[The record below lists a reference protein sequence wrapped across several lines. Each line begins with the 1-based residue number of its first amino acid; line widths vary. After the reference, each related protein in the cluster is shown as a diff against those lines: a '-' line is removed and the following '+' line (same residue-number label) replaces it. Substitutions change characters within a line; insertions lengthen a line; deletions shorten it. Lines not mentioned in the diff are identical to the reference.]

1 MIAVLIVLHDSS
13 DENLNG
19 GAAMLRRVKE
29 AAVAALRE
37 AGLAS
42 AAASTLFGEGV
53 LMRCAHWEPAWASAR
68 SKAGAPPPP
77 DGYTGERSSLWSL
90 LAWRRSYH
98 GPSDPVSGRAHYAIA
113 QALAELAEAA
123 PTAPLVVVAQ
133 GLGCLVAEAHFACLV
148 EQRALPPTWADALLT
163 SDHATPLERGAT
175 LHSFWALGSPIAMWL
190 DTLKVRGEPA
200 GGSRGGGGVGDD
212 AEDTSSQ
219 CSSQLPSTRAPR
231 YHERLERARKANSS
245 TPDGASL
252 ILARHL
258 SEDAPSPAPAAGN
271 AMEQHT
277 KEAVP
282 RSIREQGLVSVP
294 SPQMSSSMP
303 VAVLQ
308 LGGRHHFWHRHDPLC
323 SIPITQEYGLGSAA
337 KDVEVRLGGS
347 SPPAPSDYLK
357 AIDYEKRSGRTKK
370 EVVVPLGRHLASI
383 LLGLR
388 SQETQFDRI
397 VERRPTSAAEQQAM
411 ADMLRYSEQ
420 QAMADI
426 LRYSSLVGK
435 PSPSTPAREPAA
447 EPLAVPVVP
456 ASLVHALAGT
466 LVDPS
471 LD

>member
-1 MIAVLIVLHDSS
+1 M
-13 DENLNG
+13 N
-19 GAAMLRRVKE
+19 
-29 AAVAALRE
+29 
-37 AGLAS
+37 
-42 AAASTLFGEGV
+42 
-53 LMRCAHWEPAWASAR
+53 
-68 SKAGAPPPP
+68 
-77 DGYTGERSSLWSL
+77 
-90 LAWRRSYH
+90 
-98 GPSDPVSGRAHYAIA
+98 
-113 QALAELAEAA
+113 
-123 PTAPLVVVAQ
+123 
-133 GLGCLVAEAHFACLV
+133 
-148 EQRALPPTWADALLT
+148 
-163 SDHATPLERGAT
+163 
-175 LHSFWALGSPIAMWL
+175 
-190 DTLKVRGEPA
+190 
-200 GGSRGGGGVGDD
+200 
-212 AEDTSSQ
+212 
-219 CSSQLPSTRAPR
+219 
-231 YHERLERARKANSS
+231 
-245 TPDGASL
+245 
-252 ILARHL
+252 
-258 SEDAPSPAPAAGN
+258 
-271 AMEQHT
+271 
-277 KEAVP
+277 
-282 RSIREQGLVSVP
+282 
-294 SPQMSSSMP
+294 SSMP

-397 VERRPTSAAEQQAM
+397 VERRQTSAAEQQAM

>member
-1 MIAVLIVLHDSS
+1 MIAVLIVLQDSS

-53 LMRCAHWEPAWASAR
+53 LIRCAHWEPAWASAR

-90 LAWRRSYH
+90 LAWHRSYH
-98 GPSDPVSGRAHYAIA
+98 GPSDPVSGRAAHHAIA

-148 EQRALPPTWADALLT
+148 EQRALPPTVRWPDALLA

-200 GGSRGGGGVGDD
+200 GDSRGGHGSGDD
-212 AEDTSSQ
+212 TEDTFSQ
-219 CSSQLPSTRAPR
+219 RPSTRAPR

-245 TPDGASL
+245 TPDGASH
-252 ILARHL
+252 ILTRHL

-271 AMEQHT
+271 TMEQHK
-277 KEAVP
+277 KEALP
-282 RSIREQGLVSVP
+282 RTIREQGLMSVP

-347 SPPAPSDYLK
+347 CAPPAPSDYLK
-357 AIDYEKRSGRTKK
+357 AVDYEKRCGRTKK

-388 SQETQFDRI
+388 SQETEFDRI

-411 ADMLRYSEQ
+411 ADMLK
-420 QAMADI
+420 
-426 LRYSSLVGK
+426 YSSLVGK
-435 PSPSTPAREPAA
+435 PAPSA
-447 EPLAVPVVP
+447 
-456 ASLVHALAGT
+456 
-466 LVDPS
+466 
-471 LD
+471 

>member
-1 MIAVLIVLHDSS
+1 MIAVLIVLQDSS

-53 LMRCAHWEPAWASAR
+53 LIRCAHWEPAWASAR

-90 LAWRRSYH
+90 LAWHRSYH
-98 GPSDPVSGRAHYAIA
+98 GPSDPVSGRAHHAIA
-113 QALAELAEAA
+113 PALAELAEAA

-148 EQRALPPTWADALLT
+148 EQRALPPTVRWPDALLA

-200 GGSRGGGGVGDD
+200 GDSHGGHGSGDD
-212 AEDTSSQ
+212 TEDTFSQ
-219 CSSQLPSTRAPR
+219 RPSTRAPR

-245 TPDGASL
+245 TPDGASH
-252 ILARHL
+252 ILTRHL

-271 AMEQHT
+271 TMEQHK
-277 KEAVP
+277 KEALP
-282 RSIREQGLVSVP
+282 RTIREQGLMSVP

-347 SPPAPSDYLK
+347 CAPPAPSDYLK
-357 AIDYEKRSGRTKK
+357 AVDYEKRCGRTKK

-388 SQETQFDRI
+388 SQETEFDRI

-411 ADMLRYSEQ
+411 ADMLK
-420 QAMADI
+420 
-426 LRYSSLVGK
+426 YSSLVGK
-435 PSPSTPAREPAA
+435 PAPSA
-447 EPLAVPVVP
+447 
-456 ASLVHALAGT
+456 
-466 LVDPS
+466 
-471 LD
+471 

>member
-68 SKAGAPPPP
+68 SKAGAPSPP

-175 LHSFWALGSPIAMWL
+175 PFGPYFI
-190 DTLKVRGEPA
+190 
-200 GGSRGGGGVGDD
+200 
-212 AEDTSSQ
+212 
-219 CSSQLPSTRAPR
+219 LPLL
-231 YHERLERARKANSS
+231 Y
-245 TPDGASL
+245 
-252 ILARHL
+252 
-258 SEDAPSPAPAAGN
+258 
-271 AMEQHT
+271 
-277 KEAVP
+277 
-282 RSIREQGLVSVP
+282 
-294 SPQMSSSMP
+294 
-303 VAVLQ
+303 
-308 LGGRHHFWHRHDPLC
+308 FLC
-323 SIPITQEYGLGSAA
+323 
-337 KDVEVRLGGS
+337 
-347 SPPAPSDYLK
+347 
-357 AIDYEKRSGRTKK
+357 
-370 EVVVPLGRHLASI
+370 
-383 LLGLR
+383 LL
-388 SQETQFDRI
+388 
-397 VERRPTSAAEQQAM
+397 
-411 ADMLRYSEQ
+411 
-420 QAMADI
+420 
-426 LRYSSLVGK
+426 
-435 PSPSTPAREPAA
+435 
-447 EPLAVPVVP
+447 
-456 ASLVHALAGT
+456 
-466 LVDPS
+466 
-471 LD
+471 